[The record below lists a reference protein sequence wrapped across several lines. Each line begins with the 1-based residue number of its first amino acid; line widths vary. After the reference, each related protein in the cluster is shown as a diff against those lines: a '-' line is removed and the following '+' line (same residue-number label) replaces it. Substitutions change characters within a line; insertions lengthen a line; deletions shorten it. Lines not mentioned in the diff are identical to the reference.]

1 MYTLDKI
8 QRGAMA
14 YLDREVLPKM
24 SGKDKWIVTGLAALY
39 VNKLPQLVAAA
50 NSKEAVKLLGV
61 IDVDGAVDL
70 TALAD
75 AVRPAMRTTP
85 IRLHIP
91 MGGEMTIKEED
102 IDELLRYIEQ
112 A

>member
-8 QRGAMA
+8 QRGATA

-24 SGKDKWIVTGLAALY
+24 SGKDKWIVTGLATLY
-39 VNKLPQLVAAA
+39 LGKLPQIVAAA
-50 NSKEAVKLLGV
+50 NSKEAIKLLGLV
-61 IDVDGAVDL
+61 DADGYIDLIAV
-70 TALAD
+70 AD
-75 AVRPAMRTTP
+75 AIRPAMRATP
-85 IRLHIP
+85 IKLHIP
-91 MGGEMTIKEED
+91 MGGEMTIKEDD